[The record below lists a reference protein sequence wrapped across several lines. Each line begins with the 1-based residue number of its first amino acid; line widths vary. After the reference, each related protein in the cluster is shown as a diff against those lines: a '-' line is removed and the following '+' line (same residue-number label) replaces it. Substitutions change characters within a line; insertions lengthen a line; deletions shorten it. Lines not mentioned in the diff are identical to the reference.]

1 MRICLFSD
9 VHGNM
14 DALRKMLDAESGQTD
29 LFIFAGDIFGY
40 FYDQKDVIDTIMS
53 MDNLIAVQGNHE
65 SNYLSGRDNE
75 KMLEEYG
82 SSYRMEISDA
92 QREYLQKLPEHLEV
106 SICDKLFGVF
116 HGGPDDYLEQR
127 IYPDTLIGNQS
138 VYSRYEFLVSGHT
151 HYQFIKK
158 IGTTTIIN
166 PGSLGQPRDGKGFSY
181 CILNPE
187 NNECQFKSVN
197 IDMQKLLSQ
206 VREIDGGRKVCQY
219 LEKKYGGGTA

>member
-14 DALRKMLDAESGQTD
+14 DAFRKMLDAESGQTD

-53 MDNLIAVQGNHE
+53 MDNLIAVKGNHE

-92 QREYLQKLPEHLEV
+92 QRKYLQKLPEHLEV
-106 SICDKLFGVF
+106 SIGDKLFGIF
-116 HGGPDDYLEQR
+116 HGGPNDYLEQR

-158 IGTTTIIN
+158 IGSTTIIN